1 MDREGLIEM
10 NDLIN
15 RQDAIDLV
23 EHRMKHNPMKSVQF
37 IQGLQDAYLRV
48 ISDLNRLP
56 PADVPQW
63 IPCSERLPEK
73 PKPNDEFEG
82 KPLDIYLVCK
92 KGNIPFRA
100 FWNGKN
106 FTDGWTSLDVGAWMP
121 LPDLCRK
128 GRSR

>member
-1 MDREGLIEM
+1 MSRYI
-10 NDLIN
+10 
-15 RQDAIDLV
+15 DADALTARLKILYEDDWNQNVCTSWANAYSYCEELV
-23 EHRMKHNPMKSVQF
+23 EEQPT
-37 IQGLQDAYLRV
+37 
-48 ISDLNRLP
+48 
-56 PADVPQW
+56 ADVPQW

-106 FTDGWTSLDVGAWMP
+106 FTDGWTSLNVDAWMP
-121 LPDLCRK
+121 LPSPWK
-128 GRSR
+128 GEEDEQIR